1 MNTGVEVTII
11 GAGIIGAATAYR
23 LRERWPDARILVLEK
38 EPSPA
43 YHQTGRNS
51 GVIHS
56 GIYYRPG
63 SLKAELCRTGREML
77 YDFAQAEGIAH
88 ERCGKIILAV
98 EDEEIPRLESLFARG
113 QENQIPGIRWLKS
126 EDIPQYEPH
135 ARGVA
140 AIYVPVTGIIDY
152 AAVTKRLLE
161 RSGAEVRYRTAVSG
175 ITENPQ
181 GFLEVHTSSGSFRTQ
196 YLIACAG
203 LQADRLAR
211 LQGLNPPLRIVPFRG
226 DYYEL
231 IPEARHKVR
240 NLIYPLPHPTYP
252 VLGVHLTRMVDG
264 RVEAGPNAVFAWAR
278 EGYSRTAISFR
289 DAWEALTFPGTWAFF
304 RKHWRIGLN
313 EYRRAFSKKLFY
325 ESLKRLVPALE
336 IRDLEPARSG
346 VRALALT
353 PEGSF
358 WDDFYFVPGPR
369 SLHVLN
375 APSPAA
381 TAALALADAIVQKA
395 LSTWHLSTSALA
407 TGL

>member
-1 MNTGVEVTII
+1 
-11 GAGIIGAATAYR
+11 
-23 LRERWPDARILVLEK
+23 
-38 EPSPA
+38 
-43 YHQTGRNS
+43 
-51 GVIHS
+51 
-56 GIYYRPG
+56 
-63 SLKAELCRTGREML
+63 ML
-77 YDFAQAEGIAH
+77 YDFVQSEEIPH

-98 EDEEIPRLESLFARG
+98 EEEELPRLQNLYARG
-113 QENQIPGIRWLKS
+113 QENQIPGLQLLNS
-126 EDIPQYEPH
+126 SDIPAYEPH
-135 ARGVA
+135 ARGVG

-152 AAVTKRLLE
+152 GAATQRLLG
-161 RSGAEVRYRTAVSG
+161 RSQAEVHYRQPVIG
-175 ITENPQ
+175 ITESPN
-181 GFLEVHTSSGSFRTQ
+181 GYLEVHTPTARFQTG

-211 LQGLNPPLRIVPFRG
+211 MQGLRPALQVVPFRG

-240 NLIYPLPHPTYP
+240 HLIYPLPHPTYP

-278 EGYSRTAISFR
+278 EGYSRTALHLR

-304 RKHWRIGLN
+304 RKHWRIGLE
-313 EYRRAFSKKLFY
+313 EYRRAFSRRIFY
-325 ESLKRLVPALE
+325 ASLRRLVPALE
-336 IRDLEPARSG
+336 IRDLIPARSG

-353 PEGSF
+353 PEGTF
-358 WDDFYFVPGPR
+358 WDDFHFEVGPR

-381 TAALALADAIVQKA
+381 TAALALAETIVQKA
-395 LSTWHLSTSALA
+395 LSTWNPSTSAIT

>member
-1 MNTGVEVTII
+1 MRVGADVTII
-11 GAGIIGAATAYR
+11 GAGIVGAAVAYR
-23 LRERWPDARILVLEK
+23 LREKWPDAKIIVLEK
-38 EPSPA
+38 EAAPA
-43 YHQTGRNS
+43 QHQTGRNS

-56 GIYYRPG
+56 GIYYKPG
-63 SLKAELCRTGREML
+63 SLKAVLCRTGREML
-77 YDFAQAEGIAH
+77 YDFAQSEEIPH

-98 EDEEIPRLESLFARG
+98 EEEELPRLQNLYARG
-113 QENQIPGIRWLKS
+113 QENQIPGLQLLNS
-126 EDIPQYEPH
+126 SDIPAYEPH
-135 ARGVA
+135 ARGVG

-152 AAVTKRLLE
+152 GAVTQRLLA
-161 RSGAEVRYRTAVSG
+161 RSQAEVHYRQPVIG
-175 ITENPQ
+175 ITESPN
-181 GFLEVHTSSGSFRTQ
+181 GYLEVQTPTERFRTG

-211 LQGLNPPLRIVPFRG
+211 MQGLRPALQVVPFRG

-240 NLIYPLPHPTYP
+240 HLIYPLPHPTYP

-278 EGYSRTAISFR
+278 EGYSRTAFHLR

-304 RKHWRIGLN
+304 RKHWRIGLE
-313 EYRRAFSKKLFY
+313 EYRRAFSKRLFY
-325 ESLKRLVPALE
+325 ASLRRLVPALE
-336 IRDLEPARSG
+336 IRDLIPARSG

-353 PEGSF
+353 PEGTF
-358 WDDFYFVPGPR
+358 WDDFHFEVGPR

-381 TAALALADAIVQKA
+381 TAALALAETIVQKA
-395 LSTWHLSTSALA
+395 LSTWNPSTSALT

>member
-1 MNTGVEVTII
+1 MRVGADVTII
-11 GAGIIGAATAYR
+11 GAGIVGAAVAYR
-23 LRERWPDARILVLEK
+23 LREKWPDAKIIVLEK
-38 EPSPA
+38 EAAPA
-43 YHQTGRNS
+43 QHQTGRNS

-56 GIYYRPG
+56 GIYYKPG
-63 SLKAELCRTGREML
+63 SLKAVLCRTGREML
-77 YDFAQAEGIAH
+77 YDFAQSEEIPH

-98 EDEEIPRLESLFARG
+98 EEEELPRLQNLYARG
-113 QENQIPGIRWLKS
+113 QENQIPGIQLLNS
-126 EDIPQYEPH
+126 SDIPAYEPH
-135 ARGVA
+135 ARGVG

-152 AAVTKRLLE
+152 GAVTQRLLA
-161 RSGAEVRYRTAVSG
+161 RSQAEVHYRQPVIG
-175 ITENPQ
+175 ITESPN
-181 GFLEVHTSSGSFRTQ
+181 GYLEVHTPTERFRTG

-211 LQGLNPPLRIVPFRG
+211 MQGLRPALQVVPFRG

-240 NLIYPLPHPTYP
+240 HLIYPLPHPTYP

-278 EGYSRTAISFR
+278 EGYSRTALHLR
-289 DAWEALTFPGTWAFF
+289 DAWEALTFRGTWAFF
-304 RKHWRIGLN
+304 RKHWRIGLE
-313 EYRRAFSKKLFY
+313 EYRRAFSKRLFY
-325 ESLKRLVPALE
+325 ASLRRLVPALE
-336 IRDLEPARSG
+336 IRDLIPARSG

-353 PEGSF
+353 PEGTF
-358 WDDFYFVPGPR
+358 WDDFHFEVGPR

-381 TAALALADAIVQKA
+381 TAALALAETIVQKA
-395 LSTWHLSTSALA
+395 LSTWNPSTSALT